1 MSRLNRLKIAK
12 GRYLKFEKLRL
23 FEELV
28 VEKGLAYLENIDR
41 QLISIRDKEINKKK
55 EGEKLEQIN
64 KV

>member
-1 MSRLNRLKIAK
+1 
-12 GRYLKFEKLRL
+12 LRL

-55 EGEKLEQIN
+55 EGDKLEQIN